1 MLKNQ
6 VILPLYHAV
15 NNIAPSHLKYL
26 YRVKSVDEFRK
37 DVEGLLKI
45 ARPVSLGEIIENA
58 RNRKAFIEPVF
69 HFTFDDGLREFH
81 DIVAPVLL
89 EKGITA
95 TCFLN
100 SAFIDNKEMFYRLK
114 SSLLIEKLHNT
125 VSGSSHWSNYHEWL
139 RKNNLKQTYYQKVL
153 LSIQYNSRHLI
164 DELADILE
172 VDFKDFLAAEKPYL
186 SSNQIEDLI
195 KKGFTFGAHTIDHPD
210 FQYLSE
216 AEQFD
221 QTSRSVDLICKRF
234 NLDYKVF
241 SFPYTDAYVN
251 TSFFKKLNEEKI
263 VDLTFECAGM
273 KKDSIITNYQR
284 IPMEIYSDSAFG
296 ILKKEIVYNKMLGFF
311 GKNIIFRS

>member
-15 NNIAPSHLKYL
+15 NNMAPAHLKYL

-45 ARPVSLGEIIENA
+45 ARPVSLSEIIENA
-58 RNRKAFIEPVF
+58 RNRKVFNMPVF

-81 DIVAPVLL
+81 DFVAPVLL
-89 EKGITA
+89 EKGIPA

-114 SSLLIEKLHNT
+114 SSSIIEKLHNT
-125 VSGSSHWSNYHEWL
+125 ESGSSYWSGYHEWL
-139 RKNNLKQTYYQKVL
+139 RKNNLKRAYYQKVL
-153 LSIQYNSRHLI
+153 LSIQHNKRHLI

-172 VDFKDFLAAEKPYL
+172 IDFRNFLATEKPYL

-195 KKGFTFGAHTIDHPD
+195 EKGFTFGAHSIDHPD

-221 QTSRSVDLICKRF
+221 QTSWSVDLICKRF

-241 SFPYTDAYVN
+241 SFPYTDAHVN

-263 VDLTFECAGM
+263 VDLTFGCAGM
-273 KKDSIITNYQR
+273 KKDSIVTNYQR
-284 IPMEIYSDSAFG
+284 IPMEIYGESVQS
-296 ILKKEIVYNKMLGFF
+296 ILKKEIVYNKILGLF